1 MFGSIVLSAAGRDK
15 GNIFVVSKIEGN
27 YVYLVDGDI
36 HKVENPKYK
45 KVKHVTETQQ
55 FSEFLGE
62 KFKNNN
68 KVSNQDVKRILQEV
82 IDGVLSS

>member
-15 GNIFVVSKIEGN
+15 GNVFLVSKIDGN
-27 YVYLVDGDI
+27 FVYLVDGDI

-45 KVKHVTETQQ
+45 KIKHIVETEH
-55 FSEFLGE
+55 FSEVLAE

-68 KVSNQDVKRILQEV
+68 KVSNQDIRKILQ
-82 IDGVLSS
+82 DL